1 MAKSSSVVRARQS
14 DLQPLYDAA
23 ERLHPTRL
31 HQDFMKLPHKVRWSI
46 IIAIATLVL
55 MFSVFTVVSL
65 LGAYIRDHTG
75 PMLAQALQA
84 PFNLGQRTMPIAA
97 AEDLT
102 IFPASAADFALR
114 ADVITFSPA
123 RLESGDLIPSLTTHS
138 LFASCAQ
145 PVEGSLGC
153 FPTSPLYITSGTYQ
167 AGERLVEL
175 SAALFEAEPSATSAF
190 ASFMALGRQV
200 GQVGNYATGLGA
212 IDYAYISTNRTYHF
226 MWSHGPW
233 VFTAAST
240 EPTDLEAV
248 MKALPF

>member
-1 MAKSSSVVRARQS
+1 MTKSSSVVRTRQS

-31 HQDFMKLPHKVRWSI
+31 YQDFMKLPHKVRWSV
-46 IIAIATLVL
+46 IIAIATVVL

-75 PMLAQALQA
+75 PMLTQALQA
-84 PFNLGQRTMPIAA
+84 PFNLEQRTMPIAA
-97 AEDLT
+97 VEDLT
-102 IFPASAADFALR
+102 IFPATAANFTLG
-114 ADVITFSPA
+114 ADVVAFSPA
-123 RLESGDLIPSLTTHS
+123 RLDSGDLLPSLTTHS
-138 LFASCAQ
+138 LFAHCTQ
-145 PVEGSLGC
+145 PVEEGFGC
-153 FPTSPLYITSGTYQ
+153 FPTSPLYVTSGTYQ
-167 AGERLVEL
+167 AGERFVEL
-175 SAALFEAEPSATSAF
+175 SAALFEAEPTATSVF
-190 ASFMALGRQV
+190 ASFMTLGRQV
-200 GQVGNYATGLGA
+200 GQVGNYATGIGA
-212 IDYAYISTNRTYHF
+212 IDYAYISAYRTYHF

>member
-1 MAKSSSVVRARQS
+1 MAKSSTVVRTRQS

-31 HQDFMKLPHKVRWSI
+31 HQEFMKLPHKVRWSI
-46 IIAIATLVL
+46 IIAIATIVL

-75 PMLAQALQA
+75 PMLTQALQA
-84 PFNLGQRTMPIAA
+84 PFNLEQRTMPIAA
-97 AEDLT
+97 VEDLT
-102 IFPASAADFALR
+102 IFPASAAEFALG
-114 ADVITFSPA
+114 ADVIAFSPA
-123 RLESGDLIPSLTTHS
+123 RLESGDLLPSLTTHS
-138 LFASCAQ
+138 LFTQCPQ
-145 PVEGSLGC
+145 PVEGSFGC

-167 AGERLVEL
+167 TGERLVEL
-175 SAALFEAEPSATSAF
+175 SAALFEAEPTAASAF
-190 ASFMALGRQV
+190 ASFMVLGRQV
-200 GQVGNYATGLGA
+200 GQVGNYATGIGT

-233 VFTAAST
+233 IFTASST